1 MHLNTALRQVLPGLP
16 ARLADRLAAVSGQQ
30 RIGKG
35 SFLFRQGE
43 SPQFVYGLIEGRIS
57 LVTEAPGEESIA
69 EFVEPGD
76 VILLPPCLLNLP
88 YMVSAKA
95 VTDLRVVMI
104 PAADFRQLSEKVLP
118 LAVLVSRIIARQW
131 RLLLGHLTRTK
142 TQNVAAR
149 LTQYLIDNAGTD
161 TGRAQFAL
169 RGTKKDLAAHLG
181 ITPATLSRSLKRLEQ
196 LGVATSRS
204 EVQIE
209 NVARLKRSIR
219 TRTGRTYKRTRHAKI
234 ARP

>member
-76 VILLPPCLLNLP
+76 VILLPPSLLNLP

-181 ITPATLSRSLKRLEQ
+181 VTPATLSRSLKRLEQ